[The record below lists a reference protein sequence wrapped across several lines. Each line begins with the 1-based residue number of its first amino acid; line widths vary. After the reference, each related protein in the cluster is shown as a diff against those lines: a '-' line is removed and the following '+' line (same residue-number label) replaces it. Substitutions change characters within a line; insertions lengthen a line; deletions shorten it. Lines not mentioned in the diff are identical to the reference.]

1 MIHLNI
7 VYGPRHQKKSL
18 GHLRAGAHMQ
28 PVRYLVRNATGKSHG
43 SPKMFS
49 TSVMRGEI
57 LRRNGM
63 KQKEQK
69 NTGKQIGGFRR
80 Q

>member
-1 MIHLNI
+1 MGNTHHLLDIDINIMITTYNTAVTDAASEI
-7 VYGPRHQKKSL
+7 L
-18 GHLRAGAHMQ
+18 GSDR
-28 PVRYLVRNATGKSHG
+28 RRKSHG

-57 LRRNGM
+57 CRRSGM
-63 KQKEQK
+63 KQNEQK
-69 NTGKQIGGFRR
+69 NTDKQTGGFRR